1 MSEDGVQHTS
11 CVHDATVCDL
21 SEINKTYNSQKNK
34 LPTTAQSER

>member
-21 SEINKTYNSQKNK
+21 SEINTTHNSQQNK
-34 LPTTAQSER
+34 WPAKAQSEK